1 MREKTPDIPDIRD
14 VFEKKESIL
23 KASKKMLRCKYAV
36 HLEEVGCLISCQN
49 RNYLKYYDIKLISII
64 NLVNK

>member
-1 MREKTPDIPDIRD
+1 MRYFTYFSGNAKDGKIRIEGYWS
-14 VFEKKESIL
+14 FGSTTISIYKGYL
-23 KASKKMLRCKYAV
+23 HVM
-36 HLEEVGCLISCQN
+36 ITCQN